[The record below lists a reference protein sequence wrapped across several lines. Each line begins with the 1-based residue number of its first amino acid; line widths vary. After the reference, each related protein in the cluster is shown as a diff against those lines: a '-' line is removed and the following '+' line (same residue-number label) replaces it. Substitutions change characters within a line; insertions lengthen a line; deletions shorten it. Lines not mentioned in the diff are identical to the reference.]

1 MREDT
6 IIKENGAAFVPMDEI
21 DETDRK
27 IMRAL
32 TDELSEVTV
41 SEELIAA
48 TLRKAGLSTP
58 QNMEENGVLQ
68 GGVQDKPLQ
77 EKAEGNLSAG
87 SGGSPK
93 KTTKKNLSAFYVR
106 GITFAAAVLIL
117 VVFGML
123 KVGKMGASKKADFSA
138 GSSGQEAGN
147 LNLSGS
153 EESTTSDYNTMDG
166 AHTGE
171 WFDDNHVNNMDG
183 NIIEDV
189 GEGNFN
195 QISPMPGESLS
206 DALCSEPE
214 DEDMKEWMYQ
224 QLLAEFDKA
233 VAMEE
238 ADVEHKKD
246 QDGDIDGYRSISWQ
260 KEEVTLSCVVYR
272 EDYRIEAVLTL
283 NGQTRSLVL
292 TDWIYAGELWEMA
305 GET

>member
-1 MREDT
+1 
-6 IIKENGAAFVPMDEI
+6 
-21 DETDRK
+21 
-27 IMRAL
+27 
-32 TDELSEVTV
+32 
-41 SEELIAA
+41 
-48 TLRKAGLSTP
+48 
-58 QNMEENGVLQ
+58 
-68 GGVQDKPLQ
+68 
-77 EKAEGNLSAG
+77 
-87 SGGSPK
+87 
-93 KTTKKNLSAFYVR
+93 
-106 GITFAAAVLIL
+106 
-117 VVFGML
+117 ML

-183 NIIEDV
+183 NNIQDV

-246 QDGDIDGYRSISWQ
+246 QDGDFDGYRSISWQ
-260 KEEVTLSCVVYR
+260 KEEGTLSCVVYR
-272 EDYRIEAVLTL
+272 EDYRIEVVLTL

>member
-117 VVFGML
+117 VVFEN
-123 KVGKMGASKKADFSA
+123 
-138 GSSGQEAGN
+138 GS
-147 LNLSGS
+147 
-153 EESTTSDYNTMDG
+153 
-166 AHTGE
+166 
-171 WFDDNHVNNMDG
+171 
-183 NIIEDV
+183 I
-189 GEGNFN
+189 
-195 QISPMPGESLS
+195 
-206 DALCSEPE
+206 
-214 DEDMKEWMYQ
+214 
-224 QLLAEFDKA
+224 
-233 VAMEE
+233 
-238 ADVEHKKD
+238 
-246 QDGDIDGYRSISWQ
+246 Q
-260 KEEVTLSCVVYR
+260 KGGL
-272 EDYRIEAVLTL
+272 
-283 NGQTRSLVL
+283 
-292 TDWIYAGELWEMA
+292 
-305 GET
+305 